1 VGWGPD
7 RWRLYRLALREAARS
22 VRGLS
27 APLVRFPRLRAPTPG
42 RLLFAPHDL
51 RTADPTVANDIYGG
65 YFVFADRVLSTGG
78 RSPFDFP
85 PPSPAWGEAF
95 YGFGWLRH
103 LRAADTAIARANARS
118 LVADFLKR
126 GRREPPIARETHVL
140 ARRLVAFLSQSPL
153 LLEGAEHDF
162 YHRFQRAIGRAVR
175 DLERDIPRPLRP
187 ERRLSAAVALCYAG
201 LCCDGFDAV
210 LRRGTRLLARELDR
224 QILPDGGHISRN
236 PRLLVELLLDL
247 LPLRQTFAS
256 RGLEAPRALMQAID
270 RMLPMLRLLRHG
282 DGTLSHFNGMGRT
295 AADHLA
301 TLLMYDEARA
311 QPLMHAPHSGYERLA
326 AGTTLL
332 VADVG
337 PAPATRFSADA
348 HAGCL
353 SFELSSGGSRIVINC
368 GAGSRVQDGFGPLG
382 RATAA
387 HSTVTAADASSC
399 RFVDVQGWWGERAL
413 GAWLVRRLGPAILTG
428 PANVPAERSERDGV
442 ESLTASHDGY
452 RDRFGLVHERRWRLT
467 PDGDRL
473 DGEDRFQREADGPDD
488 AVVRFHLHPGVV
500 ADMAESDAVRLRL
513 PSGEIWHFAASC
525 DGTSLAESV
534 FFAATDGM
542 RRAEQIVIPLRMSE
556 TPLVRWRFERMPA

>member
-7 RWRLYRLALREAARS
+7 RWRLYRLALREGARS
-22 VRGLS
+22 LRGIGVSL
-27 APLVRFPRLRAPTPG
+27 ARWPRLRTPTPG

-51 RTADPTVANDIYGG
+51 RTADPTVANDVYAG
-65 YFVFADRVLSTGG
+65 YFVFADRMLSTGG
-78 RSPFDFP
+78 RPPFDFP
-85 PPSPAWGEAF
+85 PPSRAWGEAF

-118 LVADFLKR
+118 LVGDFLQR
-126 GRREPPIARETHVL
+126 ARREPAVARETHVV

-153 LLEGAEHDF
+153 LLEGADHEF
-162 YHRFQRAIGRAVR
+162 YGRFERAIGRAVR

-201 LCCDGFDAV
+201 LCCEGFDPV
-210 LRRGTRLLARELDR
+210 LRRGTRVLIRELDR

-236 PRLLVELLLDL
+236 PRLLIDLLLDL

-256 RGLEAPRALMQAID
+256 RGIEAPRSLMQAID

-326 AGTTLL
+326 AGGTLV
-332 VADVG
+332 VAEVG
-337 PAPATRFSADA
+337 PAPATRFSAEG

-353 SFELSSGGSRIVINC
+353 SFELSSGDSRIVVNC
-368 GAGSRVQDGFGPLG
+368 GPDGRARAGIGPLG

-387 HSTVTAADASSC
+387 HSTVTVADVSSC
-399 RFVDVQGWWGERAL
+399 RFVDAQGWWGERAL
-413 GAWLVRRLGPAILTG
+413 GAWLVDRLGPAILTG
-428 PANVPAERSERDGV
+428 PATVPADRGERGGV
-442 ESLTASHDGY
+442 ETLTASHDGY
-452 RDRFGLVHERRWRLT
+452 RERFGVVHERRWRLG
-467 PDGDRL
+467 PDGDWL
-473 DGEDRFQREADGPDD
+473 EGEDRFQRETEAPDE
-488 AVVRFHLHPGVV
+488 AVIRFHLHPAVN
-500 ADMAESDAVRLRL
+500 AAMAEGEAVRLRL
-513 PSGEIWHFAASC
+513 ANGEIWHFVASC
-525 DGTSLAESV
+525 EGTSLAESV
-534 FFAATDGM
+534 FFAARDGI
-542 RRAEQIVIPLRMSE
+542 RRAEQIVIPLRMAE
-556 TPLVRWRFERMPA
+556 TPVVRWRFERMAV

>member
-1 VGWGPD
+1 MGWGPD

-27 APLVRFPRLRAPTPG
+27 APLARWPRLRPPTPG

-51 RTADPTVANDIYGG
+51 RTADATVANDIYAG
-65 YFVFADRVLSTGG
+65 YFVFADRMLNTGG
-78 RSPFDFP
+78 RSPFEFAA
-85 PPSPAWGEAF
+85 PSHAWGEAF

-118 LVADFLKR
+118 LVGDFLKR
-126 GRREPPIARETHVL
+126 GRREPAVARETHVV

-153 LLEGAEHDF
+153 LLEGADHEF
-162 YHRFQRAIGRAVR
+162 YGRFERAIGRAVR
-175 DLERDIPRPLRP
+175 DLERDVPRPLRP

-201 LCCDGFDAV
+201 LCCEGFDPV
-210 LRRGTRLLARELDR
+210 LRRGQRLLVRELDR
-224 QILPDGGHISRN
+224 QILLDGGHISRN

-256 RGLEAPRALMQAID
+256 RGIEAPRALMQAID

-311 QPLMHAPHSGYERLA
+311 QALMHAPHSGYERLA
-326 AGTTLL
+326 AGATLI

-337 PAPATRFSADA
+337 PAPATRFSAEA

-353 SFELSSGGSRIVINC
+353 SFELSSGGSRIVVNC
-368 GAGSRVQDGFGPLG
+368 GAGGRVRDGLGPLG

-387 HSTVTAADASSC
+387 HSTVTVADVSSC
-399 RFVDVQGWWGERAL
+399 RFVDAQGWWGERAV

-428 PANVPAERSERDGV
+428 PTEVPAERREREGV
-442 ESLTASHDGY
+442 ETLTASHDGY
-452 RDRFGLVHERRWRLT
+452 RDRFGLVHERRWRLGA
-467 PDGDRL
+467 DGAWL
-473 DGEDRFQREADGPDD
+473 EGEDRFQRGGGGPDD
-488 AVVRFHLHPGVV
+488 AAIRFHLHPAV
-500 ADMAESDAVRLRL
+500 AAAMAEGEAVRLRL
-513 PSGEIWHFAASC
+513 PNGEIWHFAASC
-525 DGTSLAESV
+525 AGVSLAESV

-542 RRAEQIVIPLRMSE
+542 RRAEQIVVPVRMSE
-556 TPLVRWRFERMPA
+556 TPAVRWRFERAPA

>member
-1 VGWGPD
+1 MGWGPD

-22 VRGLS
+22 LRGVA
-27 APLVRFPRLRAPTPG
+27 APLLRLPRLRAPVPG

-51 RTADPTVANDIYGG
+51 RTSDPTVANDVYGG
-65 YFVFADRVLSTGG
+65 YFIFADRLLNTGG

-126 GRREPPIARETHVL
+126 GRREPSVARETHVV
-140 ARRLVAFLSQSPL
+140 ARRLVAFLAQSPL
-153 LLEGAEHDF
+153 LLEGADHEF
-162 YHRFQRAIGRAVR
+162 YRSFQRAIGRAVR

-187 ERRLSAAVALCYAG
+187 ERRLSAALALCYAG
-201 LCCDGFDAV
+201 LCCDGFDPI
-210 LRRGTRLLARELDR
+210 LRRGTRLLVRELER
-224 QILPDGGHISRN
+224 QILPDGGHIGRN
-236 PRLLVELLLDL
+236 PRVVVELLLDL

-256 RGLEAPRALMQAID
+256 RGIEAPEALMQAID

-326 AGTTLL
+326 AGDTLM

-337 PAPATRFSADA
+337 AAPATRFSAEA

-353 SFELSSGGSRIVINC
+353 SFELSSGSSRMVVNC
-368 GAGSRVQDGFGPLG
+368 GASSGARNGLATVG

-387 HSTVTAADASSC
+387 HSTVTVADVSSC

-413 GAWLVRRLGPAILTG
+413 GAWLARRLGSAILTG
-428 PANVPAERSERDGV
+428 PVSVPAERGERGGIGT
-442 ESLTASHDGY
+442 LTASHDGY
-452 RDRFGLVHERRWRLT
+452 RDRFGLVHERRWRMG
-467 PDGDRL
+467 PGGEWL
-473 DGEDRFQREADGPDD
+473 DGEDRFQRESDGPDD
-488 AVVRFHLHPGVV
+488 AVIRFHLHPGVS
-500 ADMAESDAVRLRL
+500 AAMAEGDTVRLRL
-513 PSGEIWHFAASC
+513 PNGEIWHFAASC
-525 DGTSLAESV
+525 DGASLTESV

-542 RRAEQIVIPLRMSE
+542 RRTEQIVIPLRMSE